1 MVKRPLSRG
10 LFFALSTAL
19 DLCPPPRH
27 HGACPLPQRTRSA
40 SVQITS
46 AFDSGNIDVVS
57 IEDAANIQ
65 LTIRADHN
73 TEKFQWFHFA
83 LHGAAGQDC
92 RLNLTNAGSAAYVDG
107 WKDYH
112 AVASYDRE
120 TWFRVETEFDGTTL
134 TILHTPERN
143 QVYYAYF
150 APYTSERHHD
160 LIAACQ
166 DDDRVYYQS
175 LGLTPD
181 GQSLDLLRIGS
192 PDEGKKVCWI
202 IARQHPGET
211 MAQWWMEGCLA
222 ALLDDADAV
231 SHALLSQCVFYLVP
245 NMNPDGSRRGHLRH
259 NAHGTDL
266 NRAWR
271 QPSLETSPEVFHVR
285 QKMEQTGVDFFLD
298 VHGDEGLPY
307 NFIAGAEGIPS
318 WSEHK
323 QAQLDGFK
331 QALVAAS
338 PEFQTEFGYDVDA
351 PGQANLDI
359 GSNFI
364 AQHFD
369 CLSMTLE
376 MPFKDNAALPNP
388 IVGWSPERAA
398 AFAPANLKA
407 LLACL
412 QQQLL

>member
-1 MVKRPLSRG
+1 M
-10 LFFALSTAL
+10 
-19 DLCPPPRH
+19 
-27 HGACPLPQRTRSA
+27 
-40 SVQITS
+40 QISS

-57 IEDAANIQ
+57 LDDAAHIQ
-65 LTIRADHN
+65 LTIRPDHN

-83 LHGAAGQDC
+83 LHGAAGQAC
-92 RLNLTNAGSAAYVDG
+92 ALHLTNAGQAAYQDG
-107 WKDYH
+107 WRDYQ

-120 TWFRVETEFDGTTL
+120 SWFRVDTRFDGQNL
-134 TILHTPERN
+134 VIEHTPERDL
-143 QVYYAYF
+143 VYYAYF
-150 APYTSERHHD
+150 APYPAERHRD

-166 DDDRVYYQS
+166 DDDRVHYQC

-181 GQSLDLLRIGS
+181 GQSLDLLRIGT
-192 PDEGKKVCWI
+192 PEEGKKVCWI

-211 MAQWWMEGCLA
+211 MAQWWMEGALA
-222 ALLDDADAV
+222 ALLDDTDAV
-231 SHALLSQCVFYLVP
+231 SQALLSQCVFYLVP

-271 QPSLETSPEVFHVR
+271 QPSLETSPEVYQVR
-285 QKMEQTGVDFFLD
+285 QAMEHSGVDFFLD

-318 WSEHK
+318 WTPQK

-331 QALVAAS
+331 QALMAAS
-338 PEFQTEFGYDVDA
+338 PEFQTEHGYEVDK

-369 CLSMTLE
+369 CLAMTLE

-388 IVGWSPERAA
+388 VVGWSPERAA
-398 AFAPANLKA
+398 ALAPANLKA
-407 LLACL
+407 LLHCL
-412 QQQLL
+412 RSDLI